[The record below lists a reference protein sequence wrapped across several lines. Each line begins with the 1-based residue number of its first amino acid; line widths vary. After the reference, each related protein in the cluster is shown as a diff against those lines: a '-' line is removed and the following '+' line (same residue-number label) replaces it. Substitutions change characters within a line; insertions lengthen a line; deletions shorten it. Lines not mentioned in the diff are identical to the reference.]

1 MGRLFE
7 TLEAHE
13 LTDNTVIIFTGDN
26 GGLDRNDN
34 PTDNAPLKIGKG
46 FATEGG
52 IRVPWIVRWPG
63 VTNPGTINSTPITS
77 VDLFP
82 TIASITHTSVEKNH
96 LLDGVDLTEILKG
109 RQGPERSLFWHFP
122 HYRHRGGADPYS
134 IVRNG
139 NWKLIYYYD
148 PMKIELYHLG
158 KDIGEL
164 HNLVDDEPEVTGQL
178 LRKLKEHLEETGAK
192 KPIAKK

>member
-1 MGRLFE
+1 MLESLDDSMGQILN
-7 TLEAHE
+7 TLEQQG
-13 LTDNTVIIFTGDN
+13 LTGNTAIIFTGDN

-63 VTNPGTINSTPITS
+63 VTKAGTVNKTPITS

-82 TIASITHTSVEKNH
+82 TIAAITRTAIPKNL
-96 LLDGVDLTEILKG
+96 LLDGQDLSKVLQGKS
-109 RQGPERSLFWHFP
+109 GPERQLFWHFP

-134 IVRNG
+134 IIRDLS
-139 NWKLIYYYD
+139 LIH
-148 PMKIELYHLG
+148 I
-158 KDIGEL
+158 
-164 HNLVDDEPEVTGQL
+164 
-178 LRKLKEHLEETGAK
+178 
-192 KPIAKK
+192 

>member
-1 MGRLFE
+1 MLESLDDSMGRLFE

-63 VTNPGTINSTPITS
+63 VTKPGTVNSTPITS

-82 TIASITHTSVEKNH
+82 TIASITHTSVEK
-96 LLDGVDLTEILKG
+96 L
-109 RQGPERSLFWHFP
+109 SLIH
-122 HYRHRGGADPYS
+122 
-134 IVRNG
+134 I
-139 NWKLIYYYD
+139 
-148 PMKIELYHLG
+148 
-158 KDIGEL
+158 
-164 HNLVDDEPEVTGQL
+164 
-178 LRKLKEHLEETGAK
+178 
-192 KPIAKK
+192 